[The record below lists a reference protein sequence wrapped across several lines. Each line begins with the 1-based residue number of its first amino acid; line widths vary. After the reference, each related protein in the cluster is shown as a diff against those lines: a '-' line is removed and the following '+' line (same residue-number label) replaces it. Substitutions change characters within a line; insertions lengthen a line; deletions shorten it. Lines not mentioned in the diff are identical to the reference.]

1 MPAGTALILVNL
13 GTPVSPTA
21 GDVRRFLRPFLS
33 DPRVVNLPRCLWLPI
48 LFGIILPFR
57 SPKVARLYQQ
67 IWWPE
72 GSPLKVITERQTHK
86 VGTRL
91 GSGSEVRYAMVYGE
105 PSLSSV
111 VGDLVQKGVQRAVI
125 LPLYPQFC
133 SATTGSI
140 CDQLEVLRKRTG
152 QQIRLNMIKNYHDDT
167 AYIQALADSVVDYWR
182 DHGKPQKLLFSF
194 HGIPQLLINRG
205 DPYFQQCHETAALVA
220 EKLQLTPDFWQVC
233 FQSRFGKAEWA
244 KPYTDKVIGELA
256 IQGIKHVDVITPA
269 FASDCLE
276 TLEEIAV
283 QSARHF
289 ALCGGEQ
296 LRLIP
301 CLNDDAAH
309 IAMLAK
315 LFESAV
321 ASHLS

>member
-1 MPAGTALILVNL
+1 MPARTGLILVNL
-13 GTPVSPTA
+13 GTPDSPTA
-21 GDVRRFLRPFLS
+21 GGVRRFLRLFLS

-48 LFGIILPFR
+48 LYGIILPFR
-57 SPKVARLYQQ
+57 SPKVAKLYQK

-72 GSPLKVITERQTHK
+72 GSPLKVITEQQTRK
-86 VGTRL
+86 ARALL
-91 GSGSEVRYAMVYGE
+91 GSGQEVRYAMVYGE

-111 VGDLVQKGVQRAVI
+111 ISEFIQAGIQQAVV

-133 SATTGSI
+133 SATTGSV
-140 CDQLEVLRKRTG
+140 CDQLEVLRKRCSH
-152 QQIRLNMIKNYHDDT
+152 QIRLSMIKSYHDNA
-167 AYIQALADSVVDYWR
+167 AYIQALADSVTHYWQ
-182 DHGKPQKLLFSF
+182 DHGRPQQLLFSF
-194 HGIPQLLINRG
+194 HGIPQMLINRG

-220 EKLQLTPDFWQVC
+220 EKLQLPADFWQIC

-244 KPYTDKVIGELA
+244 KPYTDKVVGALPA
-256 IQGIKHVDVITPA
+256 QGIKRVDVLTPA

-283 QSARHF
+283 QIAEHF

-309 IAMLAK
+309 IAALVK
-315 LFESAV
+315 LFESSV
-321 ASHLS
+321 ADHLS